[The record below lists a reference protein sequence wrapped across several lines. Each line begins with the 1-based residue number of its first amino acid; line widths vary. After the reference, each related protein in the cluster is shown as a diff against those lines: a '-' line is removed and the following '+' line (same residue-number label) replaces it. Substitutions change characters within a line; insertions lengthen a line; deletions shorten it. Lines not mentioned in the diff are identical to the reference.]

1 MLPPSLTA
9 LTLLTTKHRHGS
21 AALFHLTAL
30 QQLSLMDSR
39 EGSLLLLQVAS
50 LPALKQ
56 LKLR

>member
-1 MLPPSLTA
+1 
-9 LTLLTTKHRHGS
+9 LTTKHRHGS

-56 LKLR
+56 LELR